1 MPGSIRQSLNT
12 EVNGLQKFDGLIGLG
27 LLHHLPPLSLEKEV
41 STLGREDIRGKEA
54 NRGDPAEQFIAATG
68 CLIGNKP
75 GGDGRRVKNDRR
87 HSRPSSTAAFQSN
100 STRVL

>member
-1 MPGSIRQSLNT
+1 MSGSIGQSLNT
-12 EVNGLQKFDGLIGLG
+12 EVNRLQKFNRLINLS
-27 LLHHLPPLSLEKEV
+27 LLHQLSPLSLEKEV

-54 NRGDPAEQFIAATG
+54 SCGDLAEQFIAAAG

-75 GGDGRRVKNDRR
+75 GGDGRCVKNDRR

-100 STRVL
+100 STRAL